1 MRRVFTSVNTKKQDI
16 HQSESRNLVT
26 LATYTTTSYLSPMSR
41 GQSDKYKILGSRRSN
56 TSICCPC
63 WTRKPWYFKMA
74 VGISGFLALAVVGV
88 LVGLAVSGPLHA
100 SCKIDWFVLICV
112 LFSSGWDVHAII
124 INKVKVQLTTS

>member
-1 MRRVFTSVNTKKQDI
+1 M
-16 HQSESRNLVT
+16 T

-56 TSICCPC
+56 TSICCLC

-112 LFSSGWDVHAII
+112 LFSSGWGEHVIFF
-124 INKVKVQLTTS
+124 NKVKVQLQVEGAL